1 MNIFEFRAFE
11 NMLLSVFTCGVR
23 TFASATDLNTSSTTS
38 SLQQQINL
46 YKHFA
51 ANQTVMKVIRITPVK
66 L

>member
-1 MNIFEFRAFE
+1 
-11 NMLLSVFTCGVR
+11 MLLSVFTCGVR

-38 SLQQQINL
+38 FLQQQMNL